1 MARPSIMPRMDGFT
15 LLEIMVALA
24 IFATLATAVLSA
36 SQYVVKQA
44 AVVEERLMA
53 AWVADNRLNELRLQ
67 STPAIGPQ
75 QRLVHMDR
83 RDWVVRQRARNGSDP
98 RLLEVDVEV
107 SLAGREQV
115 LHRASGWI
123 PIAMNRQAGFTLL
136 ELVIALAIF
145 ALLGLAS
152 WTLFDGV
159 VRVQRST
166 MTHEGEFRRLQRAV
180 AVIERDLL
188 HVTEQPIM
196 LEQTQLQLQRGNW
209 RNPLDQA
216 AQRTPSADLSPR
228 QRRVVA

>member
-44 AVVEERLMA
+44 AGVEERLIA
-53 AWVADNRLNELRLQ
+53 AWVADNALTEWHLQ
-67 STPAIGPQ
+67 SAPAIGPQ

-123 PIAMNRQAGFTLL
+123 LYR
-136 ELVIALAIF
+136 
-145 ALLGLAS
+145 
-152 WTLFDGV
+152 
-159 VRVQRST
+159 
-166 MTHEGEFRRLQRAV
+166 HE
-180 AVIERDLL
+180 
-188 HVTEQPIM
+188 
-196 LEQTQLQLQRGNW
+196 
-209 RNPLDQA
+209 
-216 AQRTPSADLSPR
+216 
-228 QRRVVA
+228 

>member
-44 AVVEERLMA
+44 AGVEERLIA
-53 AWVADNRLNELRLQ
+53 AWVADNALTEWRLQ

-98 RLLEVDVEV
+98 RLLDVEV

-123 PIAMNRQAGFTLL
+123 LNR
-136 ELVIALAIF
+136 
-145 ALLGLAS
+145 
-152 WTLFDGV
+152 
-159 VRVQRST
+159 
-166 MTHEGEFRRLQRAV
+166 HE
-180 AVIERDLL
+180 
-188 HVTEQPIM
+188 
-196 LEQTQLQLQRGNW
+196 
-209 RNPLDQA
+209 
-216 AQRTPSADLSPR
+216 
-228 QRRVVA
+228 

>member
-1 MARPSIMPRMDGFT
+1 MASRPFVSRIGGFT

-53 AWVADNRLNELRLQ
+53 AWVADNALAEWRLQ

-83 RDWVVRQRARNGSDP
+83 RDWVVRQRSRTGSDP
-98 RLLEVDVEV
+98 RLLEIDVEV

-123 PIAMNRQAGFTLL
+123 PLR
-136 ELVIALAIF
+136 
-145 ALLGLAS
+145 
-152 WTLFDGV
+152 
-159 VRVQRST
+159 
-166 MTHEGEFRRLQRAV
+166 HE
-180 AVIERDLL
+180 
-188 HVTEQPIM
+188 
-196 LEQTQLQLQRGNW
+196 
-209 RNPLDQA
+209 
-216 AQRTPSADLSPR
+216 
-228 QRRVVA
+228 